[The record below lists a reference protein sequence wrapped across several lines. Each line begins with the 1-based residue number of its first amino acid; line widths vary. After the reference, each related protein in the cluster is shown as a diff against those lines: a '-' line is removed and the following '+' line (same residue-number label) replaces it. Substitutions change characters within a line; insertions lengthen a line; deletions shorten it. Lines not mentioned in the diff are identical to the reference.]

1 MPATTSLELKNTPEH
16 VRIAATKECD
26 VNSDTFPTSPRK
38 FSLSSHASPKPE
50 HLPLVRKQR
59 RLTETKDAPLT
70 QLGPTVFDVRK
81 ADHKKKFAKDVP
93 ERKKITMFDLIYY
106 NPSTGDRMTPTGS
119 SGASTPSK
127 CGSSLRSSRANSNAD
142 AISNPGDR
150 RPSTQLREV
159 CKRLE
164 EEAEDD
170 PEKAEE
176 EDNQAPPVP
185 QVKIGPD
192 GALII
197 DEATTV
203 IDTTAAKKA
212 KEDLLKTPLIF
223 ESSNMATN
231 YGSWGKKRKNVD
243 WTERETVRFFKA
255 LSVFGTDFSMMENV
269 FRRRSRHDLKMKF
282 KKEERSNRALVD
294 RCLSQGLK
302 FDASFF
308 DHESEQEEDEERLA
322 EIEKE
327 NKIKKKEEDKK
338 RREVEKKARRVAA
351 LASKKKRP
359 KGQSRKKRST
369 RGYYSSDGVSA
380 DEDHSGNSNSQSPTN
395 TIPDISSSVHPDD
408 LDKVLHEALSSFNSA
423 KSPISKKRG
432 RASTHASIEA
442 EMKETLRSKKLRT
455 IENRG
460 SSQSSEISFEIGM
473 NFLLCR

>member
-1 MPATTSLELKNTPEH
+1 MSDTENQNLSSDLHQTSLRKSMP
-16 VRIAATKECD
+16 
-26 VNSDTFPTSPRK
+26 SSTSTQ
-38 FSLSSHASPKPE
+38 FSE
-50 HLPLVRKQR
+50 HLTAIR
-59 RLTETKDAPLT
+59 RPRRMTETKDFPV
-70 QLGPTVFDVRK
+70 QHLGPTVFDVRK

-127 CGSSLRSSRANSNAD
+127 GGSSMRSSRANSNAD
-142 AISNPGDR
+142 AATILQER

-159 CKRLE
+159 CRRLE
-164 EEAEDD
+164 EEAVDD
-170 PEKAEE
+170 PKKEE
-176 EDNQAPPVP
+176 EENNQPPVP

-197 DEATTV
+197 DEASTV

-212 KEDLLKTPLIF
+212 KEDLMKTSLVF

-282 KKEERSNRALVD
+282 KKEERSNRSLVD

-327 NKIKKKEEDKK
+327 NKIKRKEEEK
-338 RREVEKKARRVAA
+338 RKRDEQKKARRAAA
-351 LASKKKRP
+351 LASKKRRP

-369 RGYYSSDGVSA
+369 RGYYSSDGVSG
-380 DEDHSGNSNSQSPTN
+380 DEEHSANSNSQSPTN
-395 TIPDISSSVHPDD
+395 ETSETSRSQDADSIHSSIDKVLNDAMNSFASRPSLPTSQKHVRSSSSSVNDETIANVQKFKRPRVNEGI
-408 LDKVLHEALSSFNSA
+408 LLPGASKITPEKGIYYYLSQFA
-423 KSPISKKRG
+423 FPRY
-432 RASTHASIEA
+432 AV
-442 EMKETLRSKKLRT
+442 KL
-455 IENRG
+455 
-460 SSQSSEISFEIGM
+460 
-473 NFLLCR
+473 

>member
-1 MPATTSLELKNTPEH
+1 MSNVHIAKATPLAMSSQAVGMRLGRARFKPNLSLESTQRNRLRRISGSLGGSSDIMGSPLGHGSTNRSHRIRTISNSSATSETEITSPSPALPPNSSGELQKNDAIASLLDRVPATTSLELKNTPEH
-16 VRIAATKECD
+16 VRIAATEECD

-38 FSLSSHASPKPE
+38 FSLSSHVSPKPE

-203 IDTTAAKKA
+203 IDTTAAKKS
-212 KEDLLKTPLIF
+212 KGGSFKN
-223 ESSNMATN
+223 SS
-231 YGSWGKKRKNVD
+231 Y
-243 WTERETVRFFKA
+243 
-255 LSVFGTDFSMMENV
+255 L
-269 FRRRSRHDLKMKF
+269 
-282 KKEERSNRALVD
+282 
-294 RCLSQGLK
+294 
-302 FDASFF
+302 
-308 DHESEQEEDEERLA
+308 
-322 EIEKE
+322 
-327 NKIKKKEEDKK
+327 
-338 RREVEKKARRVAA
+338 
-351 LASKKKRP
+351 
-359 KGQSRKKRST
+359 
-369 RGYYSSDGVSA
+369 
-380 DEDHSGNSNSQSPTN
+380 
-395 TIPDISSSVHPDD
+395 
-408 LDKVLHEALSSFNSA
+408 
-423 KSPISKKRG
+423 
-432 RASTHASIEA
+432 
-442 EMKETLRSKKLRT
+442 
-455 IENRG
+455 
-460 SSQSSEISFEIGM
+460 
-473 NFLLCR
+473 

>member
-1 MPATTSLELKNTPEH
+1 MPFQH
-16 VRIAATKECD
+16 
-26 VNSDTFPTSPRK
+26 
-38 FSLSSHASPKPE
+38 
-50 HLPLVRKQR
+50 
-59 RLTETKDAPLT
+59 
-70 QLGPTVFDVRK
+70 LGPTVFDVRK

-93 ERKKITMFDLIYY
+93 ERKRITMFDLIYY

-127 CGSSLRSSRANSNAD
+127 CGSIRSSRANSTAD
-142 AISNPGDR
+142 AISNSGDR

-164 EEAEDD
+164 EEVVDD
-170 PEKAEE
+170 PDSIENKEE
-176 EDNQAPPVP
+176 NEAPPVP

-197 DEATTV
+197 DETSTV

-282 KKEERSNRALVD
+282 KKEERTNRALVD
-294 RCLSQGLK
+294 KCLSQGLK

-308 DHESEQEEDEERLA
+308 DQESEQEEDEERLA

-327 NKIKKKEEDKK
+327 NKLKKKEEDKIRK
-338 RREVEKKARRVAA
+338 EAERKARRE
-351 LASKKKRP
+351 LAKKRRP
-359 KGQSRKKRST
+359 RGQARKKRST

-380 DEDHSGNSNSQSPTN
+380 DEDNSTFNQPA
-395 TIPDISSSVHPDD
+395 DISRLPHPDN
-408 LDKVLHEALSSFNSA
+408 LDQVLHDAMNSFVPITTSTSQKRARPSNIKQIGYDLGLASKPKKSRLNQGCDVSKSLDQFRVNS
-423 KSPISKKRG
+423 KQGMLYIYPVIL
-432 RASTHASIEA
+432 TNPSICNLTT
-442 EMKETLRSKKLRT
+442 K
-455 IENRG
+455 
-460 SSQSSEISFEIGM
+460 F
-473 NFLLCR
+473 